1 MTDGRVL
8 ANPLAAAPQAPAYA
22 PQRANVAGPTK
33 LRDIERALIARTL
46 EEVGW
51 VVGGPKGAAAKLGL
65 QRTTLIHKMKKLQ
78 ISRPLQSDG
87 RLKLSSAEVWA

>member
-1 MTDGRVL
+1 VL
-8 ANPLAAAPQAPAYA
+8 ANPLAAAPQTPAYA
-22 PQRANVAGPTK
+22 PQRVANAAGTTK
-33 LRDIERALIARTL
+33 LRDIERAVIAQTL

-78 ISRPLQSDG
+78 IKKPLQSDE
-87 RLKLSSAEVWA
+87 RLKLRSAEVWA

>member
-51 VVGGPKGAAAKLGL
+51 VVGGPKGVTGDARSL
-65 QRTTLIHKMKKLQ
+65 RIVDIQ
-78 ISRPLQSDG
+78 IMPKCGSLVSDFP
-87 RLKLSSAEVWA
+87 A